1 MEFLRGNTTWQQKPD
16 SFFWLKKNA
25 DKKQLLLTCGLL
37 LAVNPLIGQ
46 YAEDMYFKRV
56 SFKAGYSVIQHLEPQ
71 IYWQNANRQINAN
84 QSDSLSGIET
94 MNGVNLKIY
103 YFFKNNLGVYVSAD
117 LANSFNSVFF
127 QNTDGPF
134 IQYQTSADFN
144 SQFVGIS
151 SWFSTEKI
159 PVNVIMGT
167 RIGRF
172 GYNLSDAYTNNDEGQ
187 WYEGTYEILKFG
199 M

>member
-1 MEFLRGNTTWQQKPD
+1 MWSAFSRE
-16 SFFWLKKNA
+16 
-25 DKKQLLLTCGLL
+25 
-37 LAVNPLIGQ
+37 PLIGQ
-46 YAEDMYFKRV
+46 YAEDMDFKRV

-71 IYWQNANRQINAN
+71 IYGQNTNRQINAN

-117 LANSFNSVFF
+117 LANSYNSVFF

-151 SWFSTEKI
+151 SRFSTEKI

-167 RIGRF
+167 SIGRF
-172 GYNLSDAYTNNDEGQ
+172 GYNLSYAYTNNDEGQ

-199 M
+199 I